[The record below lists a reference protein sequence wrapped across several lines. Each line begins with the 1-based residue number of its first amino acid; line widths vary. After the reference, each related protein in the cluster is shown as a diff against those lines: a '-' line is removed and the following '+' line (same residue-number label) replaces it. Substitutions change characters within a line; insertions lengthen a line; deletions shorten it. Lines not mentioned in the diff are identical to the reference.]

1 MERVLQQWG
10 RRLRWVEGVA
20 WGAWGAVGG
29 LASATALAVAA
40 RLWPLLPSRS
50 LVTAAL
56 LGPAAGGLVG
66 MVAALARPW
75 PRHRLARV
83 LDRRLGLAERLTTAV
98 EIAEGRLRTPP
109 AMAAAQRAEMLEAV
123 ARVDIRTGLPI
134 RLPRRA
140 PAVLGALALM
150 LGLLLWLPNPQEAVL
165 AQRAAVRAAVG
176 EQIETLEAQ
185 REKVERAEGLTEA
198 DREAILRALEEAL
211 ASLEEDRA
219 SPEEAVAALAEA
231 ERQLAPLQDPGAAT
245 VREGLR
251 RATGVLADSDL
262 TRDLAEAL
270 AQGDYRAAA
279 QALVSYAG
287 SEGEPLTREEELDLA
302 RQLAEAAQVLAGAD
316 PDLARQLDE
325 AARAL
330 ERGDIRDAQEAIQR
344 AAQRLAEAGARVQR
358 QEAVEQTL
366 AALQEGRE
374 EIAQAA
380 GGQGAQGAR
389 AQRGEGQGTQGAGAQ
404 GGQGAGAQNAEGRS
418 TGGEEAGQQTSPGH
432 HEDAGTGAPYDEVF
446 VPYRLEGEG
455 AEVELGREGEG
466 GLPQDRRPL
475 PAAPGRATIPYR
487 EVYADYAAQAHA
499 ALEGSY
505 IPLGMKQYVRDY
517 FAALEP

>member
-1 MERVLQQWG
+1 MERVLRRWG
-10 RRLRWVEGVA
+10 WRLRWVEGAA
-20 WGAWGAVGG
+20 WGTWGAVGG
-29 LASATALAVAA
+29 LALATALAVAA
-40 RLWPLLPSRS
+40 RLWPLLPTRS
-50 LVTAAL
+50 LAVVAL
-56 LGPAAGGLVG
+56 LGPAVGGLVG

-83 LDRRLGLAERLTTAV
+83 LDRRLDLAERLTTAV
-98 EIAEGRLRTPP
+98 EIDEGRLRTPP
-109 AMAAAQRAEMLEAV
+109 AMAAAQRTETLEAI
-123 ARVDIRTGLPI
+123 AQVDIRTGLPI

-140 PAVLGALALM
+140 PAVLGGLALM

-165 AQRAAVRAAVG
+165 AQRAAVRAAVE
-176 EQIETLEAQ
+176 EQIEALEAQ
-185 REKVERAEGLTEA
+185 REEVEQAEGLTEA
-198 DREAILRALEEAL
+198 DREAILRALEEAIET
-211 ASLEEDRA
+211 LEEGRT

-231 ERQLAPLQDPGAAT
+231 ERQLAQLQDPGAAT

-251 RATGVLADSDL
+251 RAAGTLADSDL

-270 AQGDYRAAA
+270 AQGDYGAAA
-279 QALVSYAG
+279 QMLAAYAG
-287 SEGEPLTREEELDLA
+287 SEGKPLSREEELDLA
-302 RQLAEAAQVLAGAD
+302 RQLAEAAQALAEAD

-330 ERGDIRDAQEAIQR
+330 ERGDVRDAQEAIQQ
-344 AAQRLAEAGARVQR
+344 AAQRLAEAGARVER

-366 AALQEGRE
+366 AALQEGRGG
-374 EIAQAA
+374 IAQAA
-380 GGQGAQGAR
+380 GEQGAR
-389 AQRGEGQGTQGAGAQ
+389 AQGAGAQ
-404 GGQGAGAQNAEGRS
+404 EAQGAGSQGAGEQRAQG
-418 TGGEEAGQQTSPGH
+418 TGMQGAGQQTSPGH

-475 PAAPGRATIPYR
+475 PAASGRATVPYR